1 MQELRAPGKGP
12 RGQAS
17 CHVHG
22 NQRAVSDYQPRHAK
36 HASQDE
42 LPAILRGLADLI
54 QIVDSEETTCSR

>member
-1 MQELRAPGKGP
+1 VQELRAPGKGP

-22 NQRAVSDYQPRHAK
+22 NRQRAVSDYRPRHAR
-36 HASQDE
+36 HAQPAE

-54 QIVDSEETTCSR
+54 EIVDSDSSD